1 MAEMANQ
8 FLSSRHPMMP
18 SVQSVETP
26 VNSWTVSKEISTR
39 HVHCRIYSF
48 KQLKQKIENGVRF
61 RTLPCS

>member
-8 FLSSRHPMMP
+8 FSSSRHPMMP

-26 VNSWTVSKEISTR
+26 VNSWTVLEETSTR
-39 HVHCRIYSF
+39 HVHCIYSF